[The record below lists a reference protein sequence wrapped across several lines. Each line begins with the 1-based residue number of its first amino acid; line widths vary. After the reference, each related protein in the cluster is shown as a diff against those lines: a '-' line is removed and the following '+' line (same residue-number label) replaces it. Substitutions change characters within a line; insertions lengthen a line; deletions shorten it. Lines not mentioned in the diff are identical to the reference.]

1 MIENAG
7 NSVVVRPSLTV
18 MTMPAKVPVSAQ
30 AGVPWSVPSDTSNV
44 AQSGLF
50 WIAKLNGSPSA
61 SWAAGRN
68 EYGCPCVATVAG
80 EPEICGALLDVPGFG
95 GGPLSAGLE
104 LGPDDPPPHAASN
117 ETVTSRL
124 IRHPAGALMALTS
137 LTNTPRHLELP
148 PLDTPQFMAA
158 RLNRDRP
165 VS

>member
-1 MIENAG
+1 MERAVGHIERG
-7 NSVVVRPSLTV
+7 
-18 MTMPAKVPVSAQ
+18 PVGPVLDCKAQ
-30 AGVPWSVPSDTSNV
+30 RV
-44 AQSGLF
+44 AICVLG
-50 WIAKLNGSPSA
+50 
-61 SWAAGRN
+61 AGRN